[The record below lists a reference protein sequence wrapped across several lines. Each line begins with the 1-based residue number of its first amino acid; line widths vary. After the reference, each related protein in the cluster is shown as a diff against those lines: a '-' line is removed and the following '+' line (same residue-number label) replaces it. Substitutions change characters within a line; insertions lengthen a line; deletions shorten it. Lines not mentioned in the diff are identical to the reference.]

1 METPSAAPVSSAAPV
16 VSSAASAASSAAY
29 AASSAVSSVKSA
41 LSSALASVTGNGT
54 TPVRPTSTVSQFTGG
69 APQATKA
76 AALVGAAA
84 LAILAL

>member
-1 METPSAAPVSSAAPV
+1 V
-16 VSSAASAASSAAY
+16 ASA
-29 AASSAVSSVKSA
+29 
-41 LSSALASVTGNGT
+41 TGNGT
-54 TPVRPTSTVSQFTGG
+54 TPARPSATPSQFTGG